1 MSDLTLP
8 DARNERDQLAGRT
21 DVLDRVGVLRTL
33 PDGMHVTTPMVA
45 EFYGVDV
52 DTIRKTVIRNRD
64 EFDADGYTVMKPS
77 EVSDKMS
84 LTPSEL
90 GFPNGT
96 SQVALFPRRAVLR
109 VGMLLRDSETAR
121 EVRTYLLD
129 AERPD
134 ATVHFLV
141 PKSLPEALR
150 AYANE
155 VEAHELT
162 AAERDAAQAA
172 NKVLAHR
179 IEKDAPL
186 VAKAEAHSG
195 SNGTVHRQ
203 AFAREVQQWGT
214 LRGLKVLHEYVYELL
229 RRKGMLVAGERS
241 DRNHATAHA
250 VTSGWAW
257 TKKDTTVD
265 GHATATTYLHPKGQ
279 DLAWKWITAHV
290 EQFGTLAPQDVAG

>member
-8 DARNERDQLAGRT
+8 DARSERDQLAART

-33 PDGMHVTTPMVA
+33 PDDVNVTTPMVA
-45 EFYGVDV
+45 EFYGVPAE
-52 DTIRKTVIRNRD
+52 TIRSLVLDNRA
-64 EFDADGYTVMKPS
+64 EIESDGYRVVTRSVFLESFP
-77 EVSDKMS
+77 EERAS
-84 LTPSEL
+84 LDQYTR
-90 GFPNGT
+90 
-96 SQVALFPRRAVLR
+96 QIALFPRRAVLR

-172 NKVLAHR
+172 NRVLTHR
-179 IEKDAPL
+179 VEKDAPL
-186 VAKAEAHSG
+186 VAKAEAHSV
-195 SNGTVHRQ
+195 SATWIHRQ
-203 AFAREVQQWGT
+203 DFAREVQQWGAG
-214 LRGLKVLHEYVYELL
+214 RGIRVIHEHVYELL
-229 RRKGMLVAGERS
+229 RRKGMLISGERS
-241 DRNHATAHA
+241 DRNQATSHAI
-250 VTSGWAW
+250 TSGWARNAKGVARNEHEYVT
-257 TKKDTTVD
+257 TK
-265 GHATATTYLHPKGQ
+265 LSPRGQ
-279 DLAWKWITAHV
+279 DIAWKWITAHV

>member
-8 DARNERDQLAGRT
+8 DARSERDQLAART

-33 PDGMHVTTPMVA
+33 PDDVNVTTPMVA
-45 EFYGVDV
+45 EFYGVPAE
-52 DTIRKTVIRNRD
+52 TIRSLVLDNRA
-64 EFDADGYTVMKPS
+64 EIESDGYRVVTRSVFLESFP
-77 EVSDKMS
+77 EERAS
-84 LTPSEL
+84 LDQYTR
-90 GFPNGT
+90 
-96 SQVALFPRRAVLR
+96 QIALFPRRAVLR

-195 SNGTVHRQ
+195 SNGTIHRQ
-203 AFAREVQQWGT
+203 AFAREVQQWGV
-214 LRGLKVLHEYVYELL
+214 LRGIKVLHEHVYELL
-229 RRKGMLVAGERS
+229 RRKGMLVAGARS

-250 VTSGWAW
+250 VTAGWAW
-257 TKKDTTVD
+257 TKKDTTED

-279 DLAWKWITAHV
+279 DLAWKWIIAHV